1 MVAKKTR
8 QPEVTLRR
16 MELSDVGHLLRLMGD
31 DQVSYNTHWETL
43 NTRED
48 AMEYLKGTILPHPWF
63 RAVCFDG
70 TPVGFLS
77 AKPKLGRNTCRAEL
91 SGSVIREN
99 WSQGIMTAAL
109 RIAVAAIFKEFP
121 AVQRLEALVALE
133 NAAAQKALG
142 KAGFTKEGEH
152 RKFNA
157 KKGRLWDMARYSVI
171 RVDPKL

>member
-77 AKPKLGRNTCRAEL
+77 AKPKLGRNTCRA
-91 SGSVIREN
+91 SF
-99 WSQGIMTAAL
+99 QAASSP
-109 RIAVAAIFKEFP
+109 RC
-121 AVQRLEALVALE
+121 RDWEALVALE

-157 KKGRLWDMARYSVI
+157 KKEGSGIWQDTVSSV
-171 RVDPKL
+171 